1 MRLVAFQFS
10 LFPYWLLFISFGF
23 ATLPVNRIG
32 FGAAKSLNMD
42 SEGIITDNSISE
54 ETLVRDIF
62 INGNC
67 DNVENINAIGNQTG
81 IGYFE
86 NGSSIIGMENGIIIS
101 TGPIENAE
109 GANTTHDMSGNF
121 FDNSGDTDLDILAT
135 DEVRDAVG
143 IEFDF
148 VPLDSLV
155 TFRYVFASE
164 EYCEFVGS
172 IFNDVFGFF
181 ISGPGI
187 EGEFSN
193 NSMNVALIP
202 GTEDFVA
209 INSVN
214 HIDNPGYYNRN
225 ELFEDAFN
233 CEIEHQPSEF
243 LDKFQYDGFT
253 EILTAV
259 LKLTPCETYHIRLVV
274 SDVGDNFY
282 DSAVFLEAGSFTVG
296 GAVGL
301 TAVSTINPD
310 NIVNE
315 GCTDGYFLFERLEM
329 LTLNESLEVDILVSD
344 ASTAESGTDF
354 IQFPQS
360 VTIPA
365 GQFEYRLP
373 VQTINDNLIEPY
385 ESIIVELDIPCACYS
400 DTAQLFL
407 TDSPPILLDLPDL
420 TICSENDTE
429 LIPEVS
435 GGIPGYT
442 YEWSTGDTTSSI
454 MVDPDDGLAYYLT
467 VTDFCGHALV
477 DSSELSLFDPPIA
490 SISGFA
496 EICEGETANLSIVLT
511 GDGPWQLGYSIDGS
525 SPIVINGIQ
534 TNTYNLEVN
543 QGGIYTIFTVY
554 DSNCEGIGSGEGEV
568 LMGSINID
576 AIVTDVDCAEGANG
590 IIDVTVG
597 GGTPPYILQWSHNF
611 SSDEYL
617 TNLRAGTYELA
628 IRDADGCEKEAS
640 FEVMEP
646 SPIETV
652 QYDCAIYTSG
662 EIEINA
668 SGGISPYTYSVDG
681 TNFSDNRLFESLIS
695 GADYDLWI
703 QDANGCKLQQDFTM
717 PNQGA
722 EMFELPELIELRL
735 GEKEIIK
742 PILNIPASTIGE
754 IIWTP
759 ADNLSCS
766 DCLEPQVTAIED
778 MTYSL
783 KIVDNF
789 GCVDEKT
796 IELKVDLDVGVYVPT
811 AFSPNDDGINDRFT
825 IFGDEG
831 QVQEI
836 ISLKVFD
843 RWGALVFKNENFP
856 PNEDR
861 YGWDGYAHSKDM
873 DPGVFAFF
881 AEIQLV
887 NGARFIQKGEIVL
900 VR

>member
-32 FGAAKSLNMD
+32 FGPAKSLNMD

-214 HIDNPGYYNRN
+214 HIDNPDYYNRN

-233 CEIEHQPSEF
+233 CEITHQPSEF

-315 GCTDGYFLFERLEM
+315 GCSDGYFLFERLEM

-344 ASTAESGTDF
+344 ASTAEDGSDF
-354 IQFPQS
+354 MQFPQS
-360 VTIPA
+360 ITIPA

-373 VQTINDNLIEPY
+373 VQTINDNLAEPY

-400 DTAQLFL
+400 DTAQLFI
-407 TDSPPILLDLPDL
+407 TDSPPVLLDLPDL

-429 LIPEVS
+429 LVPEVS

-477 DSSELSLFDPPIA
+477 DTSVLSLFDPPTA
-490 SISGFA
+490 QISGMA
-496 EICEGETANLSIVLT
+496 EICEGETANLPITFT

-525 SPIVINGIQ
+525 APVVINGIQ
-534 TNTYNLEVN
+534 STTYNLEAT
-543 QGGIYTIFTVY
+543 QGGIYTIFAVY

-568 LMGSINID
+568 IMGSIHAD
-576 AIVTDVDCAEGANG
+576 AIVTDVDCAESASG
-590 IIDVTVG
+590 IIDVSID
-597 GGTPPYILQWSHNF
+597 GGTPPYILQWRHNF
-611 SSDEYL
+611 SSDQYL

-628 IRDADGCEKEAS
+628 IRDADGCEKEVS
-640 FEVMEP
+640 FEVNEP

-662 EIEINA
+662 KVDINA
-668 SGGISPYTYSVDG
+668 SGGIPPYTYSVDG
-681 TNFSDNRLFESLIS
+681 TNFSDNRLFESLTS
-695 GADYDLWI
+695 GAAYDLWI
-703 QDANGCKLQQDFTM
+703 QDANGCKLQQDFIM

-722 EMFELPELIELRL
+722 EMFELRDLLELRL
-735 GEKEIIK
+735 GEKEIIE
-742 PILNIPASTIGE
+742 PDLNIPESTIAE
-754 IIWTP
+754 ITWTP
-759 ADNLSCS
+759 TDNLSCS
-766 DCLEPQVTAIED
+766 DCLDPQVTAIED
-778 MTYSL
+778 ITYKL

-796 IELKVDLDVGVYVPT
+796 VTLKVNLEVGVYVPT

-856 PNEDR
+856 PNESR
-861 YGWDGYAHSKDM
+861 YGWDGYAHNKDM
-873 DPGVFAFF
+873 DPGIFAFF

-887 NGARFIQKGEIVL
+887 NGARFIHKGEVVL
-900 VR
+900 IR